1 MAMPKLDLPTDHNS
15 QGTVSPDDS
24 TKVQK

>member
-1 MAMPKLDLPTDHNS
+1 MVMPKLDLPTDHNS